1 MLEGHCSGVNS
12 VDFSHDSARLAS
24 ASGNMTIKIWDAS
37 SGACLQTLEGHSGSV
52 ISVAFLH
59 NSARLASTSG
69 NITVIWDA
77 SSGVYLQTLKGHSSS
92 VISAVFSHDPAR
104 LASASFD
111 KTVKIWDVSSGAC
124 LQTLEGHSSWVWS
137 VAFSHNSARVALA
150 SEDFTLNIW
159 DASNGACVQTLPI
172 RTTLKKISSD
182 ATGSSLH
189 TAIGTIDLQSAE
201 GSSTM
206 DVTEPECPLHVAI
219 GLSPDKIWIKHSGD
233 NMLWI
238 PSEYRLHCSSI
249 SEMVI
254 STGNGSRRVWFC
266 RINS

>member
-1 MLEGHCSGVNS
+1 VAFLYNLARIALVSSNKTVKILQMLEGHCSGVNS

-77 SSGVYLQTLKGHSSS
+77 SSGVY
-92 VISAVFSHDPAR
+92 
-104 LASASFD
+104 
-111 KTVKIWDVSSGAC
+111 